1 MSRAEE
7 RFLFSHVIPSSDH
20 PMSIWAKLSM
30 VRLRDGKFVGK
41 QDYVS
46 NLELLDL
53 LDVFT
58 G

>member
-7 RFLFSHVIPSSDH
+7 RFLFPRVIPFSDH
-20 PMSIWAKLSM
+20 PMSVRAKLSI

-41 QDYVS
+41 QDYVR
-46 NLELLDL
+46 NLELLDF